1 MTATSP
7 ESMAATFDTATV
19 GKPRRDPILIGLW
32 IALIVVALIW
42 VAPFVFIVFTSLKT
56 KADVTSTGAFMP
68 PVHLALENYSNAWSR
83 GNFANAFF
91 NSAII
96 TVIKVPLGL
105 ALSAMAAYALAKIPL
120 KTGKALLLLVVFGTM
135 IPFQVMLAPLF
146 TLVNSLG
153 LIDTYPG
160 VILPYIAFGVPY
172 QVFILHGF
180 FKGIPKELSEAAL
193 IDGASHFTIFRRIF
207 LPVCLPVLAALLILD
222 FVSTW
227 NEFAM
232 ALVLLQDQHMWTL
245 PLGLMSFQGQ
255 FSNDYGQLNA
265 AIVMTVLPAT
275 LVYLIFQRYFV
286 SGLTSGAVKG

>member
-1 MTATSP
+1 MTMTSVKP
-7 ESMAATFDTATV
+7 GAATLQISQS
-19 GKPRRDPILIGLW
+19 KLNRDPVLIGLW
-32 IALIVVALIW
+32 IALVVVALIW
-42 VAPFVFIVFTSLKT
+42 VAPFIFIVFTSLKT
-56 KADVTSTGAFMP
+56 KAAVTTTGAFMP
-68 PVHLALENYSNAWSR
+68 PTNPAIENYFAAWSR
-83 GNFANAFF
+83 GNFATAFF
-91 NSAII
+91 NSVII
-96 TVIKVPLGL
+96 TVIKVPIGL
-105 ALSAMAAYALAKIPL
+105 TLSAMAAYALAKIPMRG
-120 KTGKALLLLVVFGTM
+120 GKWLLLVVVFGTM

-146 TLVNSLG
+146 TLVNSFG

-255 FSNDYGQLNA
+255 FSSDYGQLNA

>member
-1 MTATSP
+1 MTAVPTHSTLLRLQVEP
-7 ESMAATFDTATV
+7 SSM
-19 GKPRRDPILIGLW
+19 KRDPILIGLW
-32 IALIVVALIW
+32 ITLIMVALIW

-56 KADVTSTGAFMP
+56 PAAVTSTGAFVP
-68 PVHLALENYSNAWSR
+68 PTDFAFENYSAAWSR
-83 GNFANAFF
+83 GNFASSFF

-105 ALSAMAAYALAKIPL
+105 LLSAMAAYALAKIKL
-120 KTGKALLLLVVFGTM
+120 KVSKALLLLVVFGTM

-146 TLVNSLG
+146 TLVNSFG

-193 IDGASHFTIFRRIF
+193 IDGANHFTIFRRIF

-255 FSNDYGQLNA
+255 FSSNYGQLNA

-275 LVYLIFQRYFV
+275 IVYLIFQRYFV

>member
-1 MTATSP
+1 M
-7 ESMAATFDTATV
+7 
-19 GKPRRDPILIGLW
+19 KRDPVLIGLW
-32 IALIVVALIW
+32 ITLVIVALVW
-42 VAPFVFIVFTSLKT
+42 VAPFIFIVFTSLKT
-56 KADVTSTGAFMP
+56 PAAVTSTGAFMP
-68 PVHLALENYSNAWSR
+68 PTELAYDNYSAAWSR
-83 GNFANAFF
+83 GNFANSFL
-91 NSAII
+91 NSVII

-105 ALSAMAAYALAKIPL
+105 FLSAMAAYALAKIKL
-120 KTGKALLLLVVFGTM
+120 RISKALLLLVVFGTM

-146 TLVNSLG
+146 TLVNSFG

-180 FKGIPKELSEAAL
+180 FRSIPKELSEAAL

-255 FSNDYGQLNA
+255 FSSNYGQLNA

-275 LVYLIFQRYFV
+275 IVYLMFQRYFV

>member
-1 MTATSP
+1 MTTL
-7 ESMAATFDTATV
+7 AAPFEDNALAERP
-19 GKPRRDPILIGLW
+19 PRDWVLVGLW
-32 IALIVVALIW
+32 IALVIVAVIW
-42 VAPFVFIVFTSLKT
+42 IAPFVFIVFTSLKT
-56 KADVTSTGAFMP
+56 NAEVMNSSAFAP
-68 PVHLALENYSNAWSR
+68 PVEPAWGNYLAAWAR
-83 GNFANAFF
+83 GRFDTTFW
-91 NSAII
+91 NSTII

-105 ALSAMAAYALAKIPL
+105 MISAMAAYALAKIEIRG
-120 KTGKALLLLVVFGTM
+120 GKLLLIAILFGTM

-146 TLVNSLG
+146 TLVNSMR

-160 VILPYIAFGVPY
+160 VILPYLAFGIPY

-180 FKGIPKELSEAAL
+180 FRGIPKELSEAAR

-207 LPVCLPVLAALLILD
+207 LPVSLPVLAALLILD

-232 ALVLLQDQHMWTL
+232 ALVLLQDRDMWTL
-245 PLGLMSFQGQ
+245 PLGLSSFQGQ
-255 FSNDYGQLNA
+255 FSRDYGQLNS

>member
-1 MTATSP
+1 MTAA
-7 ESMAATFDTATV
+7 AATFDNAPV
-19 GKPRRDPILIGLW
+19 VERPQRDWVLIGLW
-32 IALIVVALIW
+32 IALVLVAIVWI
-42 VAPFVFIVFTSLKT
+42 APFIFIVFTSLK
-56 KADVTSTGAFMP
+56 STAQVMNSSAFAP
-68 PVHLALENYSNAWSR
+68 PTEPQFSNYAAAWTR
-83 GNFANAFF
+83 GRFGTTFF

-105 ALSAMAAYALAKIPL
+105 FISAMAAYALAKIEFRGS
-120 KTGKALLLLVVFGTM
+120 KILLLLILFGTM

-146 TLVNSLG
+146 TLVNSLH

-160 VILPYIAFGVPY
+160 VILPYLAFGIPY

-180 FKGIPKELSEAAL
+180 FRGIPKELSEAAR
-193 IDGASHFTIFRRIF
+193 IDGASHFIIFWRIF
-207 LPVCLPVLAALLILD
+207 LPVTLPVLAALLILD

-232 ALVLLQDQHMWTL
+232 ALVLLQDQDMWTL
-245 PLGLMSFQGQ
+245 PLGLSAFQGQ
-255 FSNDYGQLNA
+255 FSRDYGQLNS

-275 LVYLIFQRYFV
+275 IVYLIFQRYFV